1 MRGLASDN
9 SRPSSIQQNNVTA
22 VSQPN
27 KLVIPEQVTNQEG
40 AMNLVYFGQGYE
52 QAKQDLWGLDQLRR
66 HVKTVSK
73 GKQSDIDELAAVFDF
88 YELAE

>member
-52 QAKQDLWGLDQLRR
+52 QAK
-66 HVKTVSK
+66 
-73 GKQSDIDELAAVFDF
+73 
-88 YELAE
+88 